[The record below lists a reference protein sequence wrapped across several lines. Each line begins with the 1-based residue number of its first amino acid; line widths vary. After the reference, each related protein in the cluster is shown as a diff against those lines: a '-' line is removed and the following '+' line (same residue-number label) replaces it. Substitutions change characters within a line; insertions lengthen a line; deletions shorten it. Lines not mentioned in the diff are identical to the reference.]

1 MDTTSDPTILYNGGQ
16 VNNFYFDELVLGGSL
31 TALLYAYKK
40 NLPILI
46 DIAHVPFVLEEV
58 PSHWDL
64 AFLGFK
70 RGSEIKKSQVWD
82 RVSFLLAMSGLVLFP
97 NNIQSFRMEEN
108 KIQIIGI
115 DNKKM
120 IVHYNKLTEFDRDSK
135 DYLMVYDWFAVS
147 SGTRHEWEVIPNPDE
162 DLCHMLLFHRSTR
175 PRTRKDV
182 KDVCAVSKVPRIN
195 IKDLE
200 WSEGYTRI
208 KTLQMMKQMGIR
220 GTANGYNKK
229 GKTLHYAIAIE
240 HMYREVFEEVNN
252 TTQVEEILSWEDKK
266 GTNLWNLT
274 QKLLMAHLTTLPE

>member
-1 MDTTSDPTILYNGGQ
+1 MSDF
-16 VNNFYFDELVLGGSL
+16 NFEELVLGGSL

-58 PSHWDL
+58 PPHWDL
-64 AFLGFK
+64 SFIGFK
-70 RGSEIKKSQVWD
+70 RGAEIKKSQVWD

-182 KDVCAVSKVPRIN
+182 KDVCAVSKVPRVN
-195 IKDLE
+195 VKDLE

-208 KTLQMMKQMGIR
+208 KTLQMMKQVGIR